1 MRDSYF
7 EKLIRYIKNVYHVD
21 KAFNDL
27 TDKRVYPEYKTKQI
41 ATLIMIA
48 FMLRIE
54 SFNDLK
60 FILERKKFCKLYRE
74 GTKFPKIDTFRDS
87 SKTMC
92 VKFLQLTQCRFIK
105 TMRRNKV
112 FENGT
117 IAGRMVCAIDGTM
130 LFGSYKKHCDSCLTT
145 TIKGR
150 TFYYHSCTVMSS
162 IGNGPKIVFDFEMQN
177 PAIDPSSKDEGELN
191 ASKRL
196 LKRVAESHQGLV
208 DIVFTMHLPATVSGS
223 TIAETLEL
231 ISL

>member
-87 SKTMC
+87 SKKMC
-92 VKFLQLTQCRFIK
+92 VKFLQLTQCRFIQMMK
-105 TMRRNKV
+105 SNNV
-112 FENGT
+112 
-117 IAGRMVCAIDGTM
+117 
-130 LFGSYKKHCDSCLTT
+130 
-145 TIKGR
+145 
-150 TFYYHSCTVMSS
+150 S
-162 IGNGPKIVFDFEMQN
+162 IEWND
-177 PAIDPSSKDEGELN
+177 A
-191 ASKRL
+191 
-196 LKRVAESHQGLV
+196 
-208 DIVFTMHLPATVSGS
+208 
-223 TIAETLEL
+223 
-231 ISL
+231 